1 MSSAYQPN
9 EPPEEAGSVRA
20 SRTGTN
26 DWIEVQQTQEFAEL
40 RRRVRGFVFPMTVA
54 FLAWYLLYVLMS
66 AYARGFMTQKLLGN
80 INVAYVFGL
89 LQFISTFVIALIY
102 SRYMDRSVDPISDRL
117 RSELEAKGKGR

>member
-66 AYARGFMTQKLLGN
+66 AYARGFMAQKLLGN

-89 LQFISTFVIALIY
+89 LQFISTFLIALVY
-102 SRYMDRSVDPISDRL
+102 SRYANNKMDPIADKL
-117 RSELEAKGKGR
+117 RHELEERGR

>member
-20 SRTGTN
+20 PRTGTN
-26 DWIEVQQTQEFAEL
+26 DWMEVQQTQDFAEL
-40 RRRVRGFVFPMTVA
+40 RRRVRGFVFPMSIA

-66 AYARGFMTQKLLGN
+66 AYARGFMAQKLLGN

-89 LQFISTFVIALIY
+89 LQFISTFLIALVY
-102 SRYMDRSVDPISDRL
+102 SRYANNKMDPLADKL
-117 RSELEAKGKGR
+117 RHELEERAR